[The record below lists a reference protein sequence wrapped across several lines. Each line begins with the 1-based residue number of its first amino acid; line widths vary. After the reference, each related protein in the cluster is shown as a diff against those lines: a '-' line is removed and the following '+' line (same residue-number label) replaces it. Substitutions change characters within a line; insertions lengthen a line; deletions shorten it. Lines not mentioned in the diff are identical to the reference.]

1 MAEDED
7 QEIAA
12 VLAKLA
18 GQDAAAAE
26 DARAALEWIAGEQGR
41 AFITQER
48 IQGFCW
54 YELPV
59 KWFVD
64 LDEKLRVVAALAEA
78 LDLLQ
83 LPRYAAI
90 CRSGTTREILDA
102 YEVSTARGKAAFRRA
117 AAASGITPPD
127 LPEFEWGAVMGWE
140 EASARSS
147 TADFLEVAVAS
158 GNLVPGRPGWRARQQ
173 ELVRA
178 HLNVPQAGLLGQTL
192 AQVILTERAETWVN
206 ARRSETRR
214 RILAA
219 IANRLLQPAELPS
232 ATAADPL
239 PPLRWLLGQLDG
251 GIALTQTGN
260 LSQKFVQQSA
270 DRFGWDFSRPPRTE
284 DDLFDLYQL
293 RHFAQDLGL
302 ARRSG
307 RMLTLT
313 AKGRRLLADPG
324 SLWCAVAAG
333 LLGDNG
339 FAVFAGELFLAVL
352 LDAASVPD
360 RQITVTVGQAV
371 AEEGF
376 REARSGELPD
386 EHDIGWAI
394 HETSNLC
401 RALGLLASGGD
412 WRDRSYGLTS
422 TGRAT
427 ALAALRARAAGP
439 RAIPWP

>member
-7 QEIAA
+7 PEVAP

-18 GQDAAAAE
+18 RQDAAAAE
-26 DARAALEWIAGEQGR
+26 DARAALEWIAGDQGL
-41 AFITQER
+41 AFITQQR
-48 IQGFCW
+48 IQNFCW

-59 KWFVD
+59 KWFVG
-64 LDEKLRVVAALAEA
+64 LDERLRAVAALAQV

-90 CRSGTTREILDA
+90 CRSGTTREILSA
-102 YEVSTARGKAAFRRA
+102 YEASLAHGKAAFRRA
-117 AAASGITPPD
+117 AAASGIMPPD
-127 LPEFEWGAVMGWE
+127 LPDFQWGPAMGFG
-140 EASARSS
+140 EASAWSS
-147 TADFLEVAVAS
+147 TAEFLEVAVAS
-158 GNLVPGRPGWRARQQ
+158 GDLSPGRRGWKARQQ

-178 HLNVPQAGLLGQTL
+178 HLTVPQAGLFGQTL

-219 IANRLLQPAELPS
+219 IANRLLHPAELPA

-239 PPLRWLLGQLDG
+239 PALRWLLDQLDG

-260 LSQKFVQQSA
+260 LSRKFVQQNA
-270 DRFGWDFSRPPRTE
+270 DRFGWDYSRPPRTE
-284 DDLFDLYQL
+284 DDLYDLHQL

-307 RMLTLT
+307 RKLTLT
-313 AKGRRLLADPG
+313 AKGRSLLADPD
-324 SLWCAVAAG
+324 SLWCAVAAD
-333 LLGDNG
+333 LLGDNH
-339 FAVFAGELFLAVL
+339 FVVFAGELFLALL
-352 LDAASVPD
+352 LDAGSVPD
-360 RQITVTVGQAV
+360 TQIKATVGQAV

-376 REARSGELPD
+376 RDSRTGEPPG
-386 EHDIGWAI
+386 EHDISWAI

-401 RALGLLASGGD
+401 RALGLLAVGGD
-412 WRDRSYGLTS
+412 WRDRSYGLTGTGKS
-422 TGRAT
+422 TA
-427 ALAALRARAAGP
+427 AEALRARATGP
-439 RAIPWP
+439 RTIPWP

>member
-7 QEIAA
+7 QEIAP

-26 DARAALEWIAGEQGR
+26 DARTALEWIAGDQGL
-41 AFITQER
+41 ALITQQR
-48 IQGFCW
+48 IQNFCW

-64 LDEKLRVVAALAEA
+64 LDERLRVVAALAQA

-90 CRSGTTREILDA
+90 CRSGTTREVLSA
-102 YEVSTARGKAAFRRA
+102 YETSLAHGKAAFRRA
-117 AAASGITPPD
+117 ATASGIMPPD
-127 LPEFEWGAVMGWE
+127 LPDFQWGPVMGFE
-140 EASARSS
+140 EASAWSS
-147 TADFLEVAVAS
+147 TAEFLEVAMAS
-158 GNLVPGRPGWRARQQ
+158 GDLVPGRRGWKARQQ

-214 RILAA
+214 QILAT
-219 IANRLLQPAELPS
+219 IANRLLHPAELPA

-239 PPLRWLLGQLDG
+239 PPLRWLLDQLDG

-260 LSQKFVQQSA
+260 LSRKFVQQNA
-270 DRFGWDFSRPPRTE
+270 DRFGWDYSRPPRTE
-284 DDLFDLYQL
+284 DDLYDLRQL

-307 RMLTLT
+307 RQLTLT
-313 AKGRRLLADPG
+313 AKGRRLLAGPD
-324 SLWCAVAAG
+324 SLWRAVAAG
-333 LLGDNG
+333 LLGDNH
-339 FAVFAGELFLAVL
+339 FAVFAGELFLALL
-352 LDAASVPD
+352 LDADSVPD
-360 RQITVTVGQAV
+360 TQIRAIVGQAV

-376 REARSGELPD
+376 RDSRTGEPPD
-386 EHDIGWAI
+386 EHDISWAI

-401 RALGLLASGGD
+401 RALGLLAVGGD
-412 WRDRSYGLTS
+412 WRDRGYGLTG
-422 TGRAT
+422 TGKST
-427 ALAALRARAAGP
+427 ALEALRARATGP
-439 RAIPWP
+439 RTIPWP

>member
-7 QEIAA
+7 PEIAA

-18 GQDAAAAE
+18 GQDEAAAE
-26 DARAALEWIAGEQGR
+26 DARAALEWIAGDQGP
-41 AFITQER
+41 ALITQQR
-48 IQGFCW
+48 IQNFCW

-64 LDEKLRVVAALAEA
+64 LDDRLRVVAALAQA

-90 CRSGTTREILDA
+90 CRSGTTREVLSA
-102 YEVSTARGKAAFRRA
+102 YETSLAHGKAAFRRA
-117 AAASGITPPD
+117 ATASGVMPPD
-127 LPEFEWGAVMGWE
+127 LPDYQWGPAMGSE
-140 EASARSS
+140 EASAWSS
-147 TADFLEVAVAS
+147 TAEFLEVAVA
-158 GNLVPGRPGWRARQQ
+158 GGDLVPGRRGWKARQQ

-192 AQVILTERAETWVN
+192 AQVILTERVETWIN

-219 IANRLLQPAELPS
+219 IANRLLHPAELP
-232 ATAADPL
+232 APAAVDPL
-239 PPLRWLLGQLDG
+239 PPLRWLLDQLDS

-260 LSQKFVQQSA
+260 LSQKFVQQNA

-284 DDLFDLYQL
+284 DELYDLYQL
-293 RHFAQDLGL
+293 RHFGQDLGL

-307 RMLTLT
+307 RKLVLT
-313 AKGRRLLADPG
+313 AKGRGLLAAPDR
-324 SLWCAVAAG
+324 LWHAVAAG

-339 FAVFAGELFLAVL
+339 FFVYVGELFLALL
-352 LDAASVPD
+352 LDADSVPD
-360 RQITVTVGQAV
+360 RQIRATLGQAV

-376 REARSGELPD
+376 RETRTLEPPD
-386 EHDIGWAI
+386 EHDIGRAI

-412 WRDRSYGLTS
+412 WRDRSHGLTS
-422 TGRAT
+422 TGKST
-427 ALAALRARAAGP
+427 ALEALRARATGP
-439 RAIPWP
+439 HTIPWP

>member
-7 QEIAA
+7 QEISAA
-12 VLAKLA
+12 LAKLA
-18 GQDAAAAE
+18 EQDRAAAE

-41 AFITQER
+41 ASITQER

-59 KWFVD
+59 KWFVE
-64 LDEKLRVVAALAEA
+64 LDEKLRVAVALAEA

-90 CRSGTTREILDA
+90 CRSGTTREILSA

-117 AAASGITPPD
+117 AAASGIIPPD
-127 LPEFEWGAVMGWE
+127 LPEFEWGAVMGLQ

-147 TADFLEVAVAS
+147 TADFLELAVAS
-158 GNLVPGRPGWRARQQ
+158 GDLVPGRPGWRARQK

-178 HLNVPQAGLLGQTL
+178 HLNVPQVGLLGQTL

-214 RILAA
+214 RMLAA
-219 IANRLLQPAELPS
+219 IASRLLQPAELPA
-232 ATAADPL
+232 ATAADPV

-260 LSQKFVQQSA
+260 LNQKFVQQSA
-270 DRFGWDFSRPPRTE
+270 DRFGWDFPRPPRTE
-284 DDLFDLYQL
+284 DDLFDLHQL

-313 AKGRRLLADPG
+313 AKGRRLLADPD
-324 SLWCAVAAG
+324 SLWRTVAAG
-333 LLGDNG
+333 LLGDDR
-339 FAVFAGELFLAVL
+339 FAVFAGELFLAL
-352 LDAASVPD
+352 LLGAASVPD
-360 RQITVTVGQAV
+360 TQIKATVAQAV

-376 REARSGELPD
+376 QDSRTGEPPD

-394 HETSNLC
+394 HGTSNLC
-401 RALGLLASGGD
+401 RALGLLAVGGD
-412 WRDRSYGLTS
+412 WRDRSYGLT
-422 TGRAT
+422 GAGQAT
-427 ALAALRARAAGP
+427 ALAALRARATGP
-439 RAIPWP
+439 RTIPWL